1 MLKVSDY
8 FDIIASLFKINILR
22 MLTKASVPR
31 VMAYTVTWRCNAG
44 CEMCGIRNVKDDL
57 KSKEKE
63 LTSKDISRIFKDSLL
78 KKLDLIRFTGGEPFL
93 KEDFTEI
100 VDEII
105 KNTDT
110 KIYYITTNGFYTDR
124 IEKFVKTLAPKTKNL
139 VIQISLDAIG
149 KLHDDIR
156 KIPDLH
162 KKAIETLEVLKKLT
176 KTYSFSFGVN
186 QTITLDTVGHIEA
199 VSLLCNRLG
208 CDHKVYMAHE
218 THESDIMEGNNL
230 TNKLSLFSN
239 LDTHKARELYEKVE
253 DYYQKEAS
261 RENGFSL
268 PEVLWK
274 VTERE
279 ILKGSKNR
287 VLLGRAFPNPPCLS
301 FFYYFRL
308 LPDGLVMPC
317 TLKPRAIGDLK
328 KKTFSEI
335 WKSKE
340 AKDMRSEVKK
350 CKGCWVECDI
360 VSNIVYS
367 LSTVR
372 KMIGEILSSRR
383 RKSK

>member
-1 MLKVSDY
+1 MLKVNDY
-8 FDIIASLFKINILR
+8 LDILSSLFKGKVLR
-22 MLTKASVPR
+22 ALNKPCAPR
-31 VMAYTVTWRCNAG
+31 IIAYTVTWRCNAG

-63 LTSKDISRIFKDSLL
+63 LTPSDISRIFKDPLL

-105 KNTDT
+105 KNTNT
-110 KIYYITTNGFYTDR
+110 KIYYITTNGFYMDR
-124 IEKFVKTLAPKTKNL
+124 IEKFVKKLSPKTKNL
-139 VIQISLDAIG
+139 VIQVSLDAIG
-149 KLHDDIR
+149 KTHDDIR

-162 KKAIETLEVLKKLT
+162 KKAIETLEVLKKLS
-176 KTYSFSFGVN
+176 KDHSFSFGVN
-186 QTITLDTVGHIEA
+186 QTITLDTVNHIEDI
-199 VSLLCNRLG
+199 SILCKRLG

-218 THESDIMEGNNL
+218 THESDIMEGDKL

-239 LDTHKARELYEKVE
+239 PDINKAKMLYKTIEEHYEREC
-253 DYYQKEAS
+253 S
-261 RENGFSL
+261 RDNKTSL
-268 PEVLWK
+268 PETLWK

-287 VLLGRAFPNPPCLS
+287 VLMGRAIPNHACFSL
-301 FFYYFRL
+301 FYYFRM
-308 LPDGLVMPC
+308 LPDGLIMPC
-317 TLKPRAIGDLK
+317 TLKPKVIGDLK
-328 KKTFSEI
+328 KNTFTEI

-340 AKDMRSEVKK
+340 AEKMRLEVKR

-367 LSTVR
+367 VNTAR
-372 KMIGEILSSRR
+372 KVIGEIFSSKR
-383 RKSK
+383 RKTK